1 MNRLPVF
8 LKYQRIIKKLDLKDV
23 SACANLSINYLKKI
37 ERGDRNIRDIYTL
50 DKLAKGYGVK
60 TITLVNIV
68 LENKELNWLQKLRL
82 KIRRKPNE
90 KIK

>member
-37 ERGDRNIRDIYTL
+37 ERGDRNIRDVYTL
-50 DKLAKGYGVK
+50 EKLAKGYRVK

-68 LENKELNWLQKLRL
+68 LGDEGLNWLQRLRL
-82 KIRRKPNE
+82 KMRRRIE
-90 KIK
+90 